1 MTEKNATNREAL
13 VKIAAL
19 VRPALA
25 TQAYIPALTHIKFDS
40 EFATA
45 YNDVSAIMVKA
56 LVDVEVCL
64 PGELLI
70 KALNS
75 FGAESIA
82 IQESAKDKA
91 VVLSSGRS
99 KLKIP
104 TLALDAFPFAL
115 PDTKKASEIVL
126 DASILKGI
134 ERCLMS
140 VGNDP
145 THPAQMGVT
154 LDADDVK
161 GTAILYSTDN
171 FTISRYQAKAK
182 VALPGGS
189 PVILPTFFCQQ
200 LVALAKA
207 FPEEEVVLYL
217 IPGALLVEFGKTA
230 RLFNKTLVDLEPL
243 DFPRIFD
250 KHCKITKLKD
260 RLGTIP
266 DSWDA
271 SFNRALLVLGGEVD
285 KVTKVVV
292 SDKSIQ
298 LHSTS
303 SMGDSDDTLSHD
315 SDAEEAPEGAFY
327 IDPALVGRAGKAAGL
342 MVFNEKALALADAE
356 AQFIHLIAYCSK

>member
-1 MTEKNATNREAL
+1 MTDKTTTNREAL

-25 TQAYIPALTHIKFDS
+25 TQAYIPALTHIRFGG
-40 EFATA
+40 EFASA
-45 YNDVSAIMVKA
+45 YNDISAIMVKA
-56 LVDVEVCL
+56 AIDVQCCL

-82 IQESAKDKA
+82 IQETAKDNA

-104 TLALDAFPFAL
+104 TLPFDAFPLNL

-154 LDADDVK
+154 LDADDK
-161 GTAILYSTDN
+161 GNAILYSTDN
-171 FTISRYQAKAK
+171 FTISRYQAKSK
-182 VALPGGS
+182 IELPGDS

-200 LVALAKA
+200 LVTLSKA
-207 FPEEEVVLYL
+207 FPEEEVVLVMV
-217 IPGALLVEFGKTA
+217 PGALLVEFGKMA
-230 RLFNKTLVDLEPL
+230 KLFNKTLVDLEPL

-250 KHCKITKLKD
+250 KHCKVSSLKD
-260 RLGTIP
+260 RLGKIP
-266 DSWDA
+266 DSWDSA
-271 SFNRALLVLGGEVD
+271 FNRAMLVLSGEVD
-285 KVTKVVV
+285 KVTKITVGEETI
-292 SDKSIQ
+292 K

-303 SMGDSDDTLSHD
+303 TMGDSDDSMSHD
-315 SDAEEAPEGAFY
+315 IEHLDAPAEPFY
-327 IDPALVGRAGKAAGL
+327 IDPSLVLRASKACGL
-342 MVFNEKALALADAE
+342 MTFNEKALALADAE
-356 AQFIHLIAYCSK
+356 TQFIHLIAYCSK

>member
-1 MTEKNATNREAL
+1 MSDKTSTNREAL

-25 TQAYIPALTHIKFDS
+25 SQAYIPALTHIKFDG
-40 EFATA
+40 EFASA
-45 YNDVSAIMVKA
+45 YNDISAIMVLA
-56 LVDVEVCL
+56 QVDVTVCL

-75 FGAESIA
+75 FGAENIA
-82 IQESAKDKA
+82 FQESEKDKA

-104 TLALDAFPFAL
+104 TLPASAFPFTL
-115 PDTKKASEIVL
+115 PDTKKADVETL

-154 LDADDVK
+154 LDADSNGNAV
-161 GTAILYSTDN
+161 LYSTDN
-171 FTISRYQAKAK
+171 FTISRYQTKSQ
-182 VALPGGS
+182 VVLPGDS

-200 LVALAKA
+200 LVSMAKA
-207 FPEEEVVLYL
+207 FPDETVDLFIL
-217 IPGALLVEFGKTA
+217 PGALLVEFGSKA
-230 RLFNKTLVDLEPL
+230 KLFNKTLVDLEPL

-250 KHCKITKLKD
+250 KHCKVTGLKD
-260 RLGTIP
+260 RLAKIP
-266 DSWDA
+266 DTWDA
-271 SFNRALLVLGGEVD
+271 AFNRALLVLGGEVD

-292 SDKSIQ
+292 SDDAIK

-303 SMGDSDDTLSHD
+303 SMGDSDDSMSHD
-315 SDAEEAPEGAFY
+315 LEEPDAPTDPFY
-327 IDPALVGRAGKAAGL
+327 LDPSLVVRASKACGL
-342 MVFNEKALALADAE
+342 MSFNSKALALADAE